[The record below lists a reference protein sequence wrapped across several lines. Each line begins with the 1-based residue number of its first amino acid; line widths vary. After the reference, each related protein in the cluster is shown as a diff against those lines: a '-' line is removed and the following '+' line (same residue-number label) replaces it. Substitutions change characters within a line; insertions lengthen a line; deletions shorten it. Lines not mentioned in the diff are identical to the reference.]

1 MTNYPIPENAAQAL
15 LMRLKYVGVD
25 YLFGN
30 AGTDFAPVIEA
41 FANNPLQNLPMPE
54 PLVMPHETA
63 AIAMAHGYYLATG
76 RAQAAMVHVNV
87 GLANSVM
94 GLINAKSD
102 NVPLIMMAGR
112 TPLTEHDRLG
122 SRMTPIQY
130 GQEMFDQAGLVREA
144 TKWNYELRYP
154 ETAADL
160 ADRAYAVAN
169 ASPRGPVYL
178 ELPRE
183 PLAEAWPGDKP
194 VDFPRQSTPT
204 LPAPDAAAIEQA
216 AEWLAGAKSPLVIT
230 QRSDPEKRLGGVL
243 DGFVSDYAL
252 PVVQHFAIQNTLAA
266 AHPMNCGYDF
276 GDRLETADV
285 ILAIDAEVPWIQR
298 NHQPNE
304 NCKVI
309 HVGPDPIFSRMPVR
323 SYKNDLAI
331 VSDPAAAVTA
341 LAAAMGADGGAS
353 GRFDEIK
360 AANEKRRA
368 AMTERALQGNG
379 APMSPPFVAHCVS
392 EYLDGEAMI
401 FTELGPPPPFLDAKG
416 PHQVFLPPNSGGLGW
431 GVPAALGASLANPNR
446 LSIAAVG
453 DGSYIFSNPVACH
466 QIAEAMELPILI
478 IIMNNGIWNAVRRAA
493 RNVYPDGQADKLNV
507 MPLTSLRPSPDFC
520 QVAEAS
526 RGYAEKVERGE
537 DLPAA
542 LARAVEVIRTEKR
555 HALLELM
562 VSVPN

>member
-41 FANNPLQNLPMPE
+41 FANSPLKNLPMPE
-54 PLVMPHETA
+54 ALVMPHETA

-194 VDFPRQSTPT
+194 VDFPRQSIPA
-204 LPAPDAAAIEQA
+204 LPAPDTAAIEQA
-216 AEWLAGAKSPLVIT
+216 AEWLAGAKNPLVIT
-230 QRSDPEKRLGGVL
+230 QRSDPDKRLGGVL

-304 NCKVI
+304 SCKVI

-341 LAAAMGADGGAS
+341 LAGAMGAGGNAS
-353 GRFDEIK
+353 ARFDEIK
-360 AANEKRRA
+360 AANEKRQA
-368 AMTERALQGNG
+368 TMTERALQGNG
-379 APMSPPFVAHCVS
+379 APMSPPFVAHSIS
-392 EYLDGEAMI
+392 EYLDDEAMV
-401 FTELGPPPPFLDAKG
+401 FSELGPPPPFLAAKG

-431 GVPAALGASLANPNR
+431 GVPAALGAALANPNR
-446 LSIAAVG
+446 LSIAAIG
-453 DGSYIFSNPVACH
+453 DGSYIFCNPVACH
-466 QIAEAMELPILI
+466 QIAEAMKLPILI
-478 IIMNNGIWNAVRRAA
+478 IVMNNGIWNAVRRAA

-507 MPLTSLRPSPDFC
+507 MPLTSLQPSPDFC

-537 DLPAA
+537 DLSAA